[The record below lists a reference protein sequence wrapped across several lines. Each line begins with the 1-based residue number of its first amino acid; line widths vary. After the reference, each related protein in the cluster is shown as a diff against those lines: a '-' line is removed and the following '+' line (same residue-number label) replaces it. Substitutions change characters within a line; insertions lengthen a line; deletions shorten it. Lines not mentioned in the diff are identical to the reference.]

1 MFDADRWQEIF
12 GALKKNKLRT
22 FFTAFGVFWG
32 IFMLIIMLGSGN
44 GLSNGVN
51 QGMEDFATNSLFMWT
66 QSTSLP
72 YKGLPRGRRFNFRND
87 DIKALKEKVPEIQYL
102 APRLNGWG
110 RDGAN
115 NVVRGDKNGAFNIF
129 GDYPEW
135 NKIDP
140 VTITRGRFLNH
151 KDIDECRKVAVIGN
165 RVVELLFR
173 QDENPVGQYIQI
185 QGVFFQ
191 IVGTFKPKNLNVN
204 MGGDKEETI
213 YIPFT
218 TLQRTYNFGDI
229 VGWFS
234 ITSDENTPVSEVEA
248 KVKNVLKSRHNIAPE
263 DDRAIGS
270 FNLEQ
275 EFIKM
280 KGLFRGIDILVWIVG
295 LGTLF
300 AGVVGISNIMLIVV
314 KERTKEIGI
323 QRAIGATPAIIM
335 SQIVAE
341 SVILTTLAGYL
352 GLVAGVGLLELVSS
366 LLPPAGTGN
375 QMFVNPEVDF
385 SIAMK
390 ALAVLIVSGAIAGII
405 PARKAIS
412 VKPIDA
418 LRYE

>member
-1 MFDADRWQEIF
+1 MFDPDRWQEIF
-12 GALKKNKLRT
+12 SALKKNKLRT

-44 GLSNGVN
+44 GLSHGVT

-66 QSTSLP
+66 QSTSVP

-115 NVVRGDKNGAFNIF
+115 NVIRGDKNGAFNIF

-140 VTITRGRFLNH
+140 VTITQGRFLNY

-165 RVVELLFR
+165 RVVELLFKK
-173 QDENPVGQYIQI
+173 DENPVGQYIQI

-191 IVGTFKPKNLNVN
+191 VVGTFKPKNLNVN

-213 YIPFT
+213 FIPFT

-234 ITSDENTPVSEVEA
+234 ITSTENTPVSEVEA
-248 KVKNVLKSRHNIAPE
+248 KVKNVLKSRHSIAPE
-263 DDRAIGS
+263 DERAIGS

-323 QRAIGATPAIIM
+323 QRAIGATPVIIM
-335 SQIVAE
+335 SQIVTE